1 MQCLGSWY
9 NGGMA
14 KVGAPTKYTKSM
26 PEKALDII
34 GSQGKS
40 ITQFARDM
48 RVTRETV
55 YEWARVHKEFS
66 DALQRAKQWSEAHW
80 EDKMESMM
88 YDREVNAP
96 LAKLYL
102 VNRFGWTDKT
112 QVDNVSSD
120 GSMSPKPLDVSGM
133 TTSTLQEIAAL
144 REKECDNSD

>member
-1 MQCLGSWY
+1 
-9 NGGMA
+9 
-14 KVGAPTKYTKSM
+14 
-26 PEKALDII
+26 
-34 GSQGKS
+34 
-40 ITQFARDM
+40 
-48 RVTRETV
+48 
-55 YEWARVHKEFS
+55 ARVHKEFS

-120 GSMSPKPLDVSGM
+120 GSMTPKGID
-133 TTSTLQEIAAL
+133 TSKLSTEAL
-144 REKECDNSD
+144 RELVALGDDSDDNSDYISHRPHIEDYF